1 MEKEEKAKKRPSRQ
15 AALHAKASMLL
26 DVELLAQADD
36 RLDEAEEEEEGDE
49 DEKKEVVETKKKE
62 VVKKQPRK
70 TPKHL
75 AQIDFLKKWGLP
87 FGGESAVL
95 SKRIRAYK
103 KTLKKKKKKK
113 NKGSKA

>member
-1 MEKEEKAKKRPSRQ
+1 MEQEEKAKKRPSRL

-36 RLDEAEEEEEGDE
+36 RLDEAEEAEEGDE

-62 VVKKQPRK
+62 VAKKQPKK
-70 TPKHL
+70 TPKHIS
-75 AQIDFLKKWGLP
+75 QIWYLKKMGLP
-87 FGGESAVL
+87 FGGDSAVL
-95 SKRIRAYK
+95 SARIRAYK

-113 NKGSKA
+113 KKGSKA